1 MGTAGLDGDGACCTI
16 SILCTDSAAGSRCG
30 CGEADLDAHSFA
42 SNAGQG
48 RAFEAGFA
56 MSGQYSHKK
65 RGGAYGTQDR
75 L

>member
-1 MGTAGLDGDGACCTI
+1 VRL
-16 SILCTDSAAGSRCG
+16 R
-30 CGEADLDAHSFA
+30 EADLDAHSFA
-42 SNAGQG
+42 SNTAGLG
-48 RAFEAGFA
+48 RAFETAFA